1 VRSYP
6 VTVTGDVLTITE
18 WTIGSLPACA
28 DLLGLPPAARPR
40 RVRRTRR
47 RVLLPQQCGE
57 LGIDPLREAPKI
69 AARPIEL
76 ARSMPAKLVLSA
88 GSSRSYAAAAAS
100 MR

>member
-1 VRSYP
+1 
-6 VTVTGDVLTITE
+6 
-18 WTIGSLPACA
+18 
-28 DLLGLPPAARPR
+28 
-40 RVRRTRR
+40 
-47 RVLLPQQCGE
+47 VLLPQQCGE

-69 AARPIEL
+69 AARPIGL